1 MFVEI
6 GAQTVAV
13 DVERCF
19 LRKHVVDEG
28 LLVNIFPVAIL
39 RVSELVAQQG
49 ILHFAEPTLN
59 IFQLPV
65 GDFVVFRIFQLHIH
79 GIFRAVLVHPHIV
92 RSEILAFFVAI
103 DFQQV
108 ATCEFHPF
116 VARFL
121 QIEPVLSFSWPFRHD
136 VDAMIDAVNHELAV
150 TGTWHILH
158 PRSRQLKH
166 QHIADLAAVLIRSD
180 KHPVVVGRHT
190 HHRGLQPPA
199 LSIASHDGLHAVR
212 LFR

>member
-6 GAQTVAV
+6 GAQTVAI

-92 RSEILAFFVAI
+92 RSEILAFFVAVHL
-103 DFQQV
+103 QQV
-108 ATCEFHPF
+108 AAREFQPL
-116 VARFL
+116 VACFL
-121 QIEPVLSFSWPFRHD
+121 QIEPVLSFSWTFRHD
-136 VDAMIDAVNHELAV
+136 VDALIDAVDHELAV
-150 TGTWHILH
+150 AGTRHILH
-158 PRSRQLKH
+158 PRPSQLKH
-166 QHIADLAAVLIRSD
+166 QHVADLAAVLIRSD

-190 HHRGLQPPA
+190 HHWGFQSPA
-199 LSIASHDGLHAVR
+199 FRIAGHDGLHAVR